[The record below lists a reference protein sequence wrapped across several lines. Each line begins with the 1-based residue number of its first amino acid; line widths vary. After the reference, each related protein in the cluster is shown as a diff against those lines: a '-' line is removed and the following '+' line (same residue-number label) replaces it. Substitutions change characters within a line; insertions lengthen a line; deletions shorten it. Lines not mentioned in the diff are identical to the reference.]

1 MYCSNKNLKE
11 SIWFL
16 RIFFLK
22 NRICVLKI
30 ILDLLLNNSWTSL
43 VAQTVKH
50 LPAMWETWVQPLGR
64 EDPLEKEMATHSITL
79 AWRIPWMEE
88 PARLQ
93 STGWQRVRHDWAT
106 SLSLS
111 FSSLS
116 VLNTMSI
123 TAQRGEKEIGQP
135 ETGKSC
141 ICFGHLPKAT
151 WILGLKSRQHSPDYK
166 QPQGPP
172 PVYDRSLERRR
183 KEMGTSH
190 FSKFFITAHVG
201 FLHCLNTH
209 SLSPDCTYVKI
220 LTNNSWVC
228 GMLVVSYVFSPI
240 AAWYTQDIR
249 NGQVYFNSGGGLTN
263 SWEKKGS

>member
-22 NRICVLKI
+22 NGICVLKI

-43 VAQTVKH
+43 VAQTLKR
-50 LPAMWETWVQPLGR
+50 LPAMWETWVQSLGR

-79 AWRIPWMEE
+79 AWRIPWMKE

-135 ETGKSC
+135 ETGKSY

-151 WILGLKSRQHSPDYK
+151 WILGLYLDS
-166 QPQGPP
+166 
-172 PVYDRSLERRR
+172 
-183 KEMGTSH
+183 
-190 FSKFFITAHVG
+190 
-201 FLHCLNTH
+201 
-209 SLSPDCTYVKI
+209 I
-220 LTNNSWVC
+220 LQTTNNPKEHLQC
-228 GMLVVSYVFSPI
+228 MT
-240 AAWYTQDIR
+240 AAWREEGRKWELPISVNFSSQLT
-249 NGQVYFNSGGGLTN
+249 SGFSTALTHIL
-263 SWEKKGS
+263 SLRIAHMLKF